1 MKRPIAT
8 ILLLLFLLNTL
19 GYYGL
24 YPLLRLRT
32 THAVNQR
39 VDAGA
44 YDSDETITLTL
55 PLSLPYL
62 LAGQGEDHRLQGSL
76 LYQGRLYTLVSQHI
90 EADTLYVVCLPNRE
104 EHRMASLLARFADPS
119 HTPAAPLKVPK
130 LSHKLAHDYTLAPI
144 LTFTPGCTRQ
154 LHRYAIAY
162 TTRWCPPAQR
172 VITPPPERA

>member
-1 MKRPIAT
+1 MKRPIAA

-32 THAVNQR
+32 THLLNQR

-44 YDSDETITLTL
+44 YDSNETITLAL

-62 LAGQGEDHRLQGSL
+62 LAGQGDDHRLQGSL
-76 LYQGRLYTLVSQHI
+76 QYQGRLYTLVSQHI

-104 EHRMASLLARFADPS
+104 DHRMASLLARFADPT
-119 HTPAAPLKVPK
+119 HTLAAPLKASK
-130 LSHKLAHDYTLAPI
+130 LSHTLAHDYTLAPI
-144 LTFTPGCTRQ
+144 LTFTPGCT
-154 LHRYAIAY
+154 LPIHRYAIAH

-172 VITPPPERA
+172 IITPPPERA